1 MFFGC
6 FSGPGVYINRYQRM
20 KGSQK
25 GTRTAELRRV
35 KNKTK
40 GRDNLKLRLN
50 RQITSIAFSLD

>member
-1 MFFGC
+1 MFFVC

-20 KGSQK
+20 TSSQK

>member
-1 MFFGC
+1 MFFAC

-20 KGSQK
+20 TSSQK

>member
-6 FSGPGVYINRYQRM
+6 FSGPGVCINRYQRM
-20 KGSQK
+20 TSSQK

-40 GRDNLKLRLN
+40 VTDNLKLRLN

>member
-1 MFFGC
+1 MFLGC

-20 KGSQK
+20 KSSQK

>member
-6 FSGPGVYINRYQRM
+6 SSGPGVYINRYQRM
-20 KGSQK
+20 TSSQK

>member
-6 FSGPGVYINRYQRM
+6 FSGPSVYINRYQRM
-20 KGSQK
+20 TSSQK